1 MITQEP
7 PGLRAVLLLR
17 AGHVPAANSNGGSIM
32 NDKRHDEPRRHQ
44 DQPQKTQQP
53 GERSK
58 NPPGQPAQ
66 PVHREQPPKQP

>member
-1 MITQEP
+1 
-7 PGLRAVLLLR
+7 
-17 AGHVPAANSNGGSIM
+17 M

-58 NPPGQPAQ
+58 TQPGQPAP
-66 PVHREQPPKQP
+66 PVHREQPPKQPQR